1 MDRLVTYVTSGMTGR
16 HIATGLAT
24 TAGLLLL
31 GYRLT
36 HGGAHS

>member
-1 MDRLVTYVTSGMTGR
+1 MSDRLVTYLASGMTGR

-31 GYRLT
+31 GHRLT
-36 HGGAHS
+36 HWGN